1 MITRKIVCLAPDSS
15 GRLTSE
21 RIDAG
26 IRTAATRARMR
37 LVYTRTP
44 CEAAAACRE
53 AAADVAIVLA
63 ASRSDC
69 ESLAIALSDAGIH
82 AVLCN
87 MSLTLPGILTSHIL
101 PDFAG
106 MAYRL
111 TSALFRGSPDRPVF
125 VGWNPDSCHDALRLA
140 GAEAACREAGV
151 PLARIDYGGELA
163 ASSEALLH
171 RQAEFGHILCANDF
185 ITRYL
190 VDRLP
195 PERLRAMASLGGTR
209 QFDGVLTADI
219 DYEAVGAA
227 AVSLCLQRMRG
238 GMDAGVGICLPVRME
253 EAAAPRPDVSK
264 KQDIFWRDESVSVME
279 RAARVLDAASQEDSA
294 IIALLL
300 EGRTYERIA
309 EQTFMS
315 VRTVKN
321 HLRKL
326 CTLAGCSGRKEFC
339 ALMRTVKNNPSER
352 SEK

>member
-1 MITRKIVCLAPDSS
+1 MTKRTVVCLAPDGG
-15 GRLTSE
+15 GRLTTE
-21 RIDAG
+21 RMDAG
-26 IRTAATRARMR
+26 IR
-37 LVYTRTP
+37 
-44 CEAAAACRE
+44 AAAARTRMNLVYARTPAE
-53 AAADVAIVLA
+53 AAEQSLSAGSSAAIVLTS
-63 ASRSDC
+63 SRSDC
-69 ESLAIALSDAGIH
+69 MQAALTLTDAGIH

-87 MSLTLPGILTSHIL
+87 MSLPFPGILTSHVL

-111 TSALFRGSPDRPVF
+111 TAALFRGSPDRPVF

-185 ITRYL
+185 IARYL

-195 PERLRAMASLGGTR
+195 PERLRAMASLGGTQR
-209 QFDGVLTADI
+209 FADVLTADI

-238 GMDAGVGICLPVRME
+238 GIDAGVGICLPVRME
-253 EAAAPRPDVSK
+253 EAAAPRPDASE
-264 KQDIFWRDESVSVME
+264 KQDIFWHDESVSVME
-279 RAARVLDAASQEDSA
+279 RAARVLDAASPEDAA

-300 EGRTYERIA
+300 ENRTYERIA

-326 CTLAGCSGRKEFC
+326 WILAGCTGRKEFC